1 MPNGERYR
9 KKDSA
14 RLVWDTKPRR
24 APNPKD
30 IEFQTAEVVIPNW
43 VRDGGQLPMSFRDG
57 MLGDNQ
63 IDKQRMNRLIWGDN
77 LLAMQTLLAQGYEG
91 NIDLIY
97 IDPPF
102 GTSEDYYQPFV
113 VGQNSFTK
121 EPSFV
126 ERLAYKDT
134 WVGGIDSYLDM
145 LYPRLQL
152 MKRLL
157 SERSLI
163 FVHLGVAVSH
173 FVKVMMDEIF
183 PDGFRNQ
190 LVIEKSMGKSYAEG
204 LTQHRLNSMYDAI
217 LVYSRSESSRLR
229 ASEWRI
235 DKLIDEIEHIDSVSA
250 LQKAAQLG
258 RKIKG
263 AEEDE
268 GGKYYWGPF
277 DAPGI
282 RRFLSYEIFGRYP
295 PPGRHWSWQKER
307 AEAAIERYRECERL
321 KAELKDKDELAS
333 RLRALAD
340 DGVLFNPSGTG
351 PRVKVYIGGQRL
363 LGDLWPDVG
372 VNDRSIA
379 YPTAKSLAL
388 MDRILSM
395 WPGEKFLVADFF
407 CGSGSF
413 IGAAEEKGLQWIA
426 CDFGKVA
433 VQMTRTR
440 LVQQDARPFLVEN
453 IGNYQREM
461 IYLSGGRIGEMQQV
475 ILKLYGAIPRN
486 DSADLGTRHSPDD
499 GTQELVYVGY
509 PDRPVTARR
518 AEELARQA
526 EKLDGTGYKR
536 LVILAWDY
544 DYNYSSELENRL
556 KAAKQ
561 PLKTKIES
569 RTIPP
574 DIYDYLKK
582 AKDEEDI
589 EPLRG
594 KIKFY
599 EKPYLRLTKPQV
611 KPGGDGKAEVA
622 IGIERY
628 VVFDLPV
635 AEKEREKLQ
644 ALIKDN
650 FAVLID
656 YWAVDWDY
664 DGYTF
669 KSQWQDMRGNGRKTK
684 VVATQATTNLATGK
698 TYTIAVRLVDI
709 FGNDAAGTVKIAP

>member
-1 MPNGERYR
+1 VVKAMPNGERYR

-24 APNPKD
+24 APNPRD

-43 VRDGGQLPMSFRDG
+43 VRDGGQIPMSFRDG
-57 MLGDNQ
+57 MLGDSQ
-63 IDKQRMNRLIWGDN
+63 FDKQQMNRLIWGDN
-77 LLAMQTLLAQGYEG
+77 LLAMQALLAQGYEG
-91 NIDLIY
+91 KINLIY

-102 GTSEDYYQPFV
+102 WSGEEYNFQTSVQVESMGELERSPNFI
-113 VGQNSFTK
+113 
-121 EPSFV
+121 

-134 WVGGIDSYLDM
+134 WTGGIDSYLDM

-152 MKRLL
+152 CKRLL
-157 SERSLI
+157 SNDGSIFLHLDWHAVHYVKPVMDEVFGKDNFKNEVIWKRADSHNDPRRFGIVDDRLLWYSKGTEYVFHTLYRQYSTEYLEAFYNQVEPETRRRYRLDHFTKPRGSKGYFYTYKGCEPPPNGWRCPIETMQQWDNKGLLVVRGKRIYKKRYLDEQSGAPMHTVWDDISGQLGSQSLFFPTQKPESLI
-163 FVHLGVAVSH
+163 
-173 FVKVMMDEIF
+173 
-183 PDGFRNQ
+183 
-190 LVIEKSMGKSYAEG
+190 
-204 LTQHRLNSMYDAI
+204 
-217 LVYSRSESSRLR
+217 
-229 ASEWRI
+229 
-235 DKLIDEIEHIDSVSA
+235 
-250 LQKAAQLG
+250 
-258 RKIKG
+258 
-263 AEEDE
+263 
-268 GGKYYWGPF
+268 
-277 DAPGI
+277 
-282 RRFLSYEIFGRYP
+282 
-295 PPGRHWSWQKER
+295 
-307 AEAAIERYRECERL
+307 
-321 KAELKDKDELAS
+321 
-333 RLRALAD
+333 
-340 DGVLFNPSGTG
+340 
-351 PRVKVYIGGQRL
+351 
-363 LGDLWPDVG
+363 
-372 VNDRSIA
+372 
-379 YPTAKSLAL
+379 
-388 MDRILSM
+388 DRIINTSSNQ
-395 WPGEKFLVADFF
+395 GDLVADFF
-407 CGSGSF
+407 CGSGTTLAVAEKLGRRW
-413 IGAAEEKGLQWIA
+413 IG
-426 CDFGKVA
+426 CDLSKVA
-433 VQMTRTR
+433 IQVTRTR
-440 LVQQDARPFLVEN
+440 LVQQDAKPFLIEN

-475 ILKLYGAIPRN
+475 ILKLYGATPRK
-486 DSADLGTRHSPDD
+486 DTVDLGVRHSLDD
-499 GTQELVYVGY
+499 GVQELVYVGY
-509 PDRPVTARR
+509 PDRPVTARK

-561 PLKTKIES
+561 PVKIKIES

-574 DIYDYLKK
+574 DIYEYLKK

-611 KPGGDGKAEVA
+611 KAAGEGKAEVT

-650 FAVLID
+650 FAILID

-684 VVATQATTNLATGK
+684 VVTTHATTNLATGK
-698 TYTIAVRLVDI
+698 DYTIAVRLVDI
-709 FGNDAAGTVKIAP
+709 FGNDAAGTVKIRV

>member
-1 MPNGERYR
+1 MANNERAR

-14 RLVWDTKPRR
+14 RLVWDSKPRR
-24 APNPKD
+24 APNPRD

-43 VRDGGQLPMSFRDG
+43 VRDSGQIPMSFRDS
-57 MLGDNQ
+57 MLGDSQ
-63 IDKQRMNRLIWGDN
+63 IDKQEMNRLIWGDN
-77 LLAMQTLLAQGYEG
+77 LLTMQALLAQGYE
-91 NIDLIY
+91 NKINLIY

-113 VGQNSFTK
+113 IGQSSFTK
-121 EPSFV
+121 EPSFI

-134 WVGGIDSYLDM
+134 WLGGIDSYLDM
-145 LYPRLQL
+145 LYPRFQL

-157 SERSLI
+157 SDQGLI
-163 FVHLGVAVSH
+163 FIHLGVAVSH
-173 FVKVMMDEIF
+173 FVKVMMDEIL
-183 PDGFRNQ
+183 PGCFRNQ
-190 LVIEKSMGKSYAEG
+190 IIVEKSMGKSYSEG
-204 LTQHRLNSMYDAI
+204 PTQQKLNSMYDSI
-217 LVYSRSESSRLR
+217 LVYSRSESSRLK
-229 ASEWRI
+229 ATEWRL
-235 DKLIDEIEHIDSVSA
+235 DTLLDDIEHLDSVST
-250 LQKAAQLG
+250 LQKVAQFGHKL
-258 RKIKG
+258 KG

-277 DAPGI
+277 DAPGV

-295 PPGRHWSWQKER
+295 PPSRHWSWQKER
-307 AEAAIERYRECERL
+307 AEAAIARYNEGERL
-321 KAELKDKDELAS
+321 KAELTDKEELGS

-340 DGVLFNPSGTG
+340 EGVIFNPSGTG
-351 PRVKVYIGGQRL
+351 PRAKVYISGTRL
-363 LGDLWPDVG
+363 LGDMWPDVG
-372 VNDRSIA
+372 VNDRSVA
-379 YPTAKSLAL
+379 YPTAKSPAL
-388 MDRILSM
+388 LTRILSVM
-395 WPGEKFLVADFF
+395 PYENPLVADFF

-413 IGAAEEKGLQWIA
+413 LGVAEEKGLRWIG

-433 VQMTRTR
+433 IQMTRTR
-440 LVQQDARPFLVEN
+440 LVQQDAKPFLIEN

-475 ILKLYGAIPRN
+475 ILKLYGATPRR
-486 DSADLGTRHSPDD
+486 DSADLGTRHSPED
-499 GTQELVYVGY
+499 GVLELVYVGY
-509 PDRPVTARR
+509 PDRPVTARK

-556 KAAKQ
+556 RAAKQ
-561 PLKTKIES
+561 PIKTKIES

-582 AKDEEDI
+582 AKDEDEI

-594 KIKFY
+594 KIRFY

-611 KPGGDGKAEVA
+611 KPATPGKAEVT

-644 ALIKDN
+644 TLIKDN

-669 KSQWQDMRGNGRKTK
+669 KSQWQDMRGNGHKTK
-684 VVATQATTNLATGK
+684 VVVTQATTNLATGK
-698 TYTIAVRLVDI
+698 TCTIAVRLVDI
-709 FGNDAAGTVKIAP
+709 FGNDAAGTVEVKL

>member
-24 APNPKD
+24 APNPRD

-43 VRDGGQLPMSFRDG
+43 ARDGGQIPMSFRDG
-57 MLGDNQ
+57 MLGDSQ
-63 IDKQRMNRLIWGDN
+63 IDKQQMNRLIWGDN
-77 LLAMQTLLAQGYEG
+77 LLAMQALLAQGYEG
-91 NIDLIY
+91 KIDLIY

-102 GTSEDYYQPFV
+102 WSQERYNFQTAVQVGKED
-113 VGQNSFTK
+113 SIER
-121 EPSFV
+121 EPSFI

-134 WVGGIDSYLDM
+134 WAGGIDSYLDM

-157 SERSLI
+157 AEQGSI
-163 FVHLGVAVSH
+163 YVHLDWHAGH
-173 FVKVMMDEIF
+173 YVKVVMDEVF
-183 PDGFRNQ
+183 GRENFRNEIHCKRVRKNVQ
-190 LVIEKSMGKSYAEG
+190 EYEATK
-204 LTQHRLNSMYDAI
+204 RLNVALDVLLFYAKSDSHRI
-217 LVYSRSESSRLR
+217 TQPRSEQSIGERWH
-229 ASEWRI
+229 A
-235 DKLIDEIEHIDSVSA
+235 
-250 LQKAAQLG
+250 
-258 RKIKG
+258 
-263 AEEDE
+263 
-268 GGKYYWGPF
+268 F
-277 DAPGI
+277 DAPGL
-282 RRFLSYEIFGRYP
+282 RTGMDYELFGVKP
-295 PPGRHWSWQKER
+295 PPGRHWMWEKQ
-307 AEAAIERYRECERL
+307 
-321 KAELKDKDELAS
+321 KAEEAIAHGT
-333 RLRALAD
+333 LRKNPNTGKPEYRVITENPIMSTLWD
-340 DGVLFNPSGTG
+340 DIPAYSFQYGFATEKSEKLLRRVLEMST
-351 PRVKVYIGGQRL
+351 KE
-363 LGDLWPDVG
+363 GD
-372 VNDRSIA
+372 
-379 YPTAKSLAL
+379 
-388 MDRILSM
+388 
-395 WPGEKFLVADFF
+395 LVADFF
-407 CGSGSF
+407 CGCGTTLAVAEKLGRRW
-413 IGAAEEKGLQWIA
+413 IG
-426 CDFGKVA
+426 CDLSKVA
-433 VQMTRTR
+433 IQVTRAR
-440 LVQQDARPFLVEN
+440 LVQQDAKPFLIEN

-475 ILKLYGAIPRN
+475 ILKLYGATPRR
-486 DSADLGTRHSPDD
+486 DSADLGTRRNPED
-499 GTQELVYVGY
+499 GVLELVYVGY
-509 PDRPVTARR
+509 PDRPVTARK

-526 EKLDGTGYKR
+526 EKLDGIGYKR

-561 PLKTKIES
+561 PLKTKVES
-569 RTIPP
+569 RIIPP
-574 DIYDYLKK
+574 DIYEYLKK

-611 KPGGDGKAEVA
+611 KAAGEGKAEVT

-628 VVFDLPV
+628 VVFGLPV

-669 KSQWQDMRGNGRKTK
+669 KSQWQDMRGTGRKTK
-684 VVATQATTNLATGK
+684 VVTTQATTILSSGK
-698 TYTIAVRLVDI
+698 TYTIATRLVDI
-709 FGNDAAGTVKIAP
+709 FGNDATGTIKLSL

>member
-1 MPNGERYR
+1 MANNERAR

-14 RLVWDTKPRR
+14 RLVWDSKPRR

-43 VRDGGQLPMSFRDG
+43 VRDSGQIPMSFRDG
-57 MLGDNQ
+57 LLGDSQ
-63 IDKQRMNRLIWGDN
+63 IDKQQMNRLIWGDN
-77 LLAMQTLLAQGYEG
+77 LLAMQALLTQGYEG
-91 NIDLIY
+91 KINLIY

-102 GTSEDYYQPFV
+102 WSQEQYNFQTTMQ
-113 VGQNSFTK
+113 VGNTDGFTR
-121 EPSFV
+121 EPSFI

-134 WVGGIDSYLDM
+134 WVGGMDSYLDM

-157 SERSLI
+157 AEDGCI
-163 FVHLGVAVSH
+163 YVHLDWHAGH
-173 FVKVMMDEIF
+173 YVKAIMDEVF
-183 PDGFRNQ
+183 GQENFRNEIHCKRVHKNVQ
-190 LVIEKSMGKSYAEG
+190 EYKAAK
-204 LTQHRLNSMYDAI
+204 RLNVALDT
-217 LVYSRSESSRLR
+217 LLFYSKADLHRVTQPR
-229 ASEWRI
+229 AEQ
-235 DKLIDEIEHIDSVSA
+235 A
-250 LQKAAQLG
+250 M
-258 RKIKG
+258 
-263 AEEDE
+263 EER
-268 GGKYYWGPF
+268 WHAF
-277 DAPGI
+277 DAPDLRTGMD
-282 RRFLSYEIFGRYP
+282 YELFGMRP
-295 PPGRHWSWQKER
+295 PPGRHWMWER
-307 AEAAIERYRECERL
+307 E
-321 KAELKDKDELAS
+321 KAEEAV
-333 RLRALAD
+333 RQ
-340 DGVLFNPSGTG
+340 GVLRRNLRSGR
-351 PRVKVYIGGQRL
+351 PEYKVMTEKPIIGTLWDDISAYSFRYGFATEKSEKL
-363 LGDLWPDVG
+363 LSRILEASSKEGDL
-372 VNDRSIA
+372 A
-379 YPTAKSLAL
+379 
-388 MDRILSM
+388 
-395 WPGEKFLVADFF
+395 ADFF
-407 CGSGSF
+407 CGSGTTLAVAERLGRRW
-413 IGAAEEKGLQWIA
+413 IG
-426 CDFGKVA
+426 CDLSKVA
-433 VQMTRTR
+433 IQVTRTR
-440 LVQQDARPFLVEN
+440 LVQQDARLFLVEN

-461 IYLSGGRIGEMQQV
+461 IYLSGGRIGEMQQI
-475 ILKLYGAIPRN
+475 ILKLYGATPRK
-486 DSADLGTRHSPDD
+486 DSADLGARHNPDD
-499 GTQELVYVGY
+499 GVLELVYVGY
-509 PDRPVTARR
+509 PDRPVSARK

-599 EKPYLRLTKPQV
+599 EKPYLRLTKPQI
-611 KPGGDGKAEVA
+611 KPGVEGKAEVT
-622 IGIERY
+622 IGVERY

-656 YWAVDWDY
+656 YWAVDWGY

-684 VVATQATTNLATGK
+684 VVTTRATTNLAAGK

-709 FGNDAAGTVKIAP
+709 FGNDAAGTVEVKL

>member
-1 MPNGERYR
+1 MASNERAR

-43 VRDGGQLPMSFRDG
+43 VRDSGQIPISFRDG
-57 MLGDNQ
+57 LFGEEEL
-63 IDKQRMNRLIWGDN
+63 DKQQMNRLIWGDN
-77 LLAMQTLLAQGYEG
+77 LLAMQALLAQGYEG
-91 NIDLIY
+91 RIDLIY

-113 VGQNSFTK
+113 LGQSSFTK

-157 SERSLI
+157 SERGLI

-173 FVKVMMDEIF
+173 FVRVMMDEIF
-183 PDGFRNQ
+183 PDCFRNQ
-190 LVIEKSMGKSYAEG
+190 LIVEKSMGKSYAEG
-204 LTQHRLNSMYDAI
+204 PTQQRLNSMYDTI
-217 LVYSRSESSRLR
+217 LVYSRSESSRLK
-229 ASEWRI
+229 ATEWRI
-235 DKLIDEIEHIDSVSA
+235 DKLLDEIERIDSVSA
-250 LQKAAQLG
+250 LQKAMQLG
-258 RKIKG
+258 RKLKG
-263 AEEDE
+263 AQEDE
-268 GGKYYWGPF
+268 GGRYYWGPF
-277 DAPGI
+277 DAPGV

-307 AEAAIERYRECERL
+307 AEAAIARYHEGERL
-321 KAELKDKDELAS
+321 KVELRDRDELAS
-333 RLRALAD
+333 RLRTLTD
-340 DGVLFNPSGTG
+340 EGVIFNPSGTG
-351 PRVKVYIGGQRL
+351 PRVKMYIGGERL

-388 MDRILSM
+388 LDRIVSL
-395 WPGEKFLVADFF
+395 WPYENPLVADFF

-413 IGAAEEKGLQWIA
+413 IGVAEERGLQWIA

-440 LVQQDARPFLVEN
+440 LVQQDAKPFLIEN

-475 ILKLYGAIPRN
+475 ILKLYGATPRKG
-486 DSADLGTRHSPDD
+486 SADLGTRHSPED
-499 GTQELVYVGY
+499 GVLELVHVGY
-509 PDRPVTARR
+509 PDRPVTARK

-561 PLKTKIES
+561 PIKTKIES

-582 AKDEEDI
+582 AKDEDDI
-589 EPLRG
+589 EPLRE
-594 KIKFY
+594 KIQFY

-611 KPGGDGKAEVA
+611 KPTAEGKAEVT

-635 AEKEREKLQ
+635 AQKEREHLQ
-644 ALIKDN
+644 ELIKDN

-684 VVATQATTNLATGK
+684 IVTTYATTNLAAGR

-709 FGNDAAGTVKIAP
+709 FGNDAAGIVELKL